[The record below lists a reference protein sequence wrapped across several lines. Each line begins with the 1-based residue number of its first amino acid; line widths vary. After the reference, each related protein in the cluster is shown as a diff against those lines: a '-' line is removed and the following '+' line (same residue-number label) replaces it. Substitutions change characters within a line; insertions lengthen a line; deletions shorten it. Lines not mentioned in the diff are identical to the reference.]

1 MRKSII
7 VPATVA
13 VSIEKNA
20 RICTISYQKMISFL
34 CSKIPFRIAYTV
46 FNMMSGRQKNGNEIP
61 LNTMIS
67 DFYEDGMAI
76 CLAKEELA
84 IPILKE
90 HQINPDT
97 LKYEGDQWPEEWKQH
112 EDMLMNF
119 EGLQEIQALIN
130 PSDIIDNSEFFHAEI
145 IEEESDERK
154 SKDELVEIGKKL
166 YSQPDTRE
174 ILIRRIRRS
183 SRIEAEVEDFEW
195 IVNGFIKWYNENV
208 TDSSCKILRLWT
220 IEKGSE
226 WTVYIS
232 IDAVYVDK
240 QSGNHIKG
248 GKPEMKDKTNKISHW
263 NISVEFDGLRYSITA
278 KTLHGAFQQ
287 LFAFLISNDLM
298 NRYFVFFADGETTI
312 FDTVKECFADFD
324 KMRILDWFHIT
335 EKLKQRLSSAIVH
348 EMVEDPR
355 SVAKAENTGKKSDIK
370 RCAKSVLYE
379 RKLKSILWVGNV
391 AEATSY
397 LRNIDPKDIKN
408 QTAIEKLI
416 DYLNRKKEWITCYA
430 IRRRLGLRNS
440 SNGSEGD
447 NQTIV
452 AKRQKDNLMSWSE
465 MGSYA
470 ASNVNIVYINE
481 EDETWY
487 REGKVTFSVP
497 QSRRE
502 EAKAK
507 IKKQVHGKMN

>member
-1 MRKSII
+1 MGCR
-7 VPATVA
+7 
-13 VSIEKNA
+13 
-20 RICTISYQKMISFL
+20 FL
-34 CSKIPFRIAYTV
+34 TQLGHF
-46 FNMMSGRQKNGNEIP
+46 
-61 LNTMIS
+61 
-67 DFYEDGMAI
+67 
-76 CLAKEELA
+76 
-84 IPILKE
+84 ILE
-90 HQINPDT
+90 T
-97 LKYEGDQWPEEWKQH
+97 
-112 EDMLMNF
+112 
-119 EGLQEIQALIN
+119 A
-130 PSDIIDNSEFFHAEI
+130 
-145 IEEESDERK
+145 
-154 SKDELVEIGKKL
+154 
-166 YSQPDTRE
+166 
-174 ILIRRIRRS
+174 
-183 SRIEAEVEDFEW
+183 
-195 IVNGFIKWYNENV
+195 
-208 TDSSCKILRLWT
+208 LRLWT

-298 NRYFVFFADGETTI
+298 NRYFVFFADGEQTI
-312 FDTVKECFADFD
+312 IDTVKECFADFD